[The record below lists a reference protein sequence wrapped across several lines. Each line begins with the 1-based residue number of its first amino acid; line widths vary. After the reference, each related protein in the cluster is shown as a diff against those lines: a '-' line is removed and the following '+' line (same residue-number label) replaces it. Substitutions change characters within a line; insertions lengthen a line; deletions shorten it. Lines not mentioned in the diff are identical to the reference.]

1 MLITGAVGMA
11 NGTADAPCVFVS
23 VSGPGNGGVCA
34 GPWSAVLTQLPRAHS
49 LPPCTDGRTFAPAAG
64 GRGAVL
70 SLRLAAHTE
79 TTIIKHVVR

>member
-11 NGTADAPCVFVS
+11 NGTADSPCVFVS
-23 VSGPGNGGVCA
+23 VSGPGNGGVRA
-34 GPWSAVLTQLPRAHS
+34 RPWRAVLIQLSRAHS
-49 LPPCTDGRTFAPAAG
+49 LPPCLDDETFAPAAA

-70 SLRLAAHTE
+70 SLRPAAHTE